1 MESGDGCTANCKQVG
16 NGYLCPTAGKAC
28 VYMVVCGDVLSLPAI
43 GCATIDAELPLDADV
58 VFRFTDLD
66 YLQLP
71 ERPERRS
78 HPVG

>member
-1 MESGDGCTANCKQVG
+1 VEFGDGCTANCKQVED
-16 NGYLCPTAGKAC
+16 GYLCPRAGKAC
-28 VYMVVCGDVLSLPAI
+28 VYMVVCGDVLSLSAI
-43 GCATIDAELPLDADV
+43 GCATIDAKLPGDANV
-58 VFRFTDLD
+58 VFRLTDSV